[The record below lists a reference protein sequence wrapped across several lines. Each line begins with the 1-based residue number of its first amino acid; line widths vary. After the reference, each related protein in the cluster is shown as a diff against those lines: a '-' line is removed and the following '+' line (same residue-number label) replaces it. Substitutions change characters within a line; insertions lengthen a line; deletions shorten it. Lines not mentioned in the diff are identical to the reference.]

1 MRSPVSLA
9 LLSGVA
15 ALAIVAGLRLVR
27 SFAIDPTERE
37 RRRRLSIHRRG
48 RMGDA
53 IITDVADG
61 VLYYSYTIRGVE
73 YTASQDVSA
82 LKQML
87 PPDPAKLIG
96 PATLKFLS
104 RNPFNSIVVC
114 EEWAGFRKQQE
125 NDLPKGA

>member
-1 MRSPVSLA
+1 MRSPVFLA
-9 LLSGVA
+9 VLSGVA
-15 ALAIVAGLRLVR
+15 VLSVVVGIRLVR
-27 SFAIDPTERE
+27 SFKIDPAERE
-37 RRRRLSIHRRG
+37 RRRRLSIHTRG
-48 RMGDA
+48 RMGEA
-53 IITDVADG
+53 EITDVGDG

-114 EEWAGFRKQQE
+114 EEWTGFRKPQD

>member
-1 MRSPVSLA
+1 M
-9 LLSGVA
+9 LSVVVG
-15 ALAIVAGLRLVR
+15 IRLVR
-27 SFAIDPTERE
+27 GFKIDPAERE
-37 RRRRLSIHRRG
+37 RRRRLSIHTRG
-48 RMGDA
+48 RMGEA
-53 IITDVADG
+53 EITDVGDG

-114 EEWAGFRKQQE
+114 EEWTGLRKQQD

>member
-1 MRSPVSLA
+1 MRSPVFLA
-9 LLSGVA
+9 VLSGVA
-15 ALAIVAGLRLVR
+15 VLSVVVGIRLVR
-27 SFAIDPTERE
+27 SFKIDPVERE
-37 RRRRLSIHRRG
+37 RRRRLSIHTRG
-48 RMGDA
+48 RMGEA
-53 IITDVADG
+53 EITDVGDG

-87 PPDPAKLIG
+87 PPDTARLIG
-96 PATLKFLS
+96 PATFKFLS

-114 EEWAGFRKQQE
+114 EEWTGFRKPQD

>member
-1 MRSPVSLA
+1 MRSPVFLA
-9 LLSGVA
+9 VLSGVA
-15 ALAIVAGLRLVR
+15 VLSVVVGIRLVR
-27 SFAIDPTERE
+27 SFKIDPAERE
-37 RRRRLSIHRRG
+37 RRRRLAIHTRG
-48 RMGDA
+48 RMGEA
-53 IITDVADG
+53 EITDVGDG

-114 EEWAGFRKQQE
+114 EEWTGLRKQQD